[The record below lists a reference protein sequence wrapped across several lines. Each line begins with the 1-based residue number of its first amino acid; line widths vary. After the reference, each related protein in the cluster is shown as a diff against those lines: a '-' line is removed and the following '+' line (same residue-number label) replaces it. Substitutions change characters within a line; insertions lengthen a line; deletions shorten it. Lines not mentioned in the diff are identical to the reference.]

1 VTLGPGT
8 DRAGAF
14 SEHQKPGAASLPRPV
29 FNGQS
34 KKRPVAAFDQ
44 AATGRRTSAWC
55 GSAIGAR

>member
-34 KKRPVAAFDQ
+34 KKR
-44 AATGRRTSAWC
+44 TSATLDPEEN
-55 GSAIGAR
+55 GAG